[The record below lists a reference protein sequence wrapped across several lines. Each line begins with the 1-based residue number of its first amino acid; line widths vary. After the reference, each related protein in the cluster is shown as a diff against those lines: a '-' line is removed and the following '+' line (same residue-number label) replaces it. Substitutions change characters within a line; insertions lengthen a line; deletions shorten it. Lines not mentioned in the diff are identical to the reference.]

1 MKKLIVAV
9 IVPKVNLLAKFNR
22 FPRCKDGD
30 VYKNVFQN
38 WLCQRANVAGWR
50 RGNSLGS

>member
-1 MKKLIVAV
+1 MKKLIVAA

-30 VYKNVFQN
+30 VYKMFFIIGSIKE
-38 WLCQRANVAGWR
+38 LTS
-50 RGNSLGS
+50 RGGEEVTR